1 MVSTVTAVAGM
12 IAAIGYTAST
22 AVQVRGLKHNA
33 EPQARLLWCLLF
45 PSLALHGLV
54 LFQMI
59 GTSAGLNLNLFTSGS
74 LVAWVMV
81 CFLLFAS
88 LRAAIH
94 NLLLLV
100 APLAALSI
108 VLELSFDAAYQPITS
123 FEQPLIWH
131 ILLSIVA
138 YSILFMAAC
147 QSLLL
152 ALLEDRLRSKQTFAL
167 VRLLPPLQTMENL
180 LFSLLR
186 AGVTVLT
193 LAILTGFIFLEDL
206 FAQRVVHHTVLAIAS
221 WLVFT
226 TLLIGHHFFGWR
238 GSTAIRWT
246 LIGFTL
252 LLLGYF
258 GSKFVIEIL
267 LGN

>member
-12 IAAIGYTAST
+12 IAATGYAAST
-22 AVQVRGLKHNA
+22 AVQIAGLKRNA
-33 EPQARLLWCLLF
+33 EPQARLLWYLLF
-45 PSLALHGLV
+45 PSLALHGFV
-54 LFQMI
+54 LFQLI
-59 GTSAGLNLNLFTSGS
+59 GTSEGLNLNVFTSAS
-74 LVAWVMV
+74 LVSWVMV
-81 CFLLFAS
+81 CFLLFSS

-100 APLAALSI
+100 APVASI
-108 VLELSFDAAYQPITS
+108 SLMLQLSFNAAYQPIAS
-123 FEQPLIWH
+123 LEQPLIWH

-152 ALLEDRLRSKQTFAL
+152 ALLEDRLRRKQAFTL
-167 VRLLPPLQTMENL
+167 IRLLPPLQTMENL

-186 AGVTVLT
+186 AGVAVLT

-206 FAQRVVHHTVLAIAS
+206 FAQRVVHHTVLSIAS
-221 WLVFT
+221 WLVFA
-226 TLLIGHHFFGWR
+226 TLLIGHHFLGWR

-258 GSKFVIEIL
+258 GSKFVIEVL